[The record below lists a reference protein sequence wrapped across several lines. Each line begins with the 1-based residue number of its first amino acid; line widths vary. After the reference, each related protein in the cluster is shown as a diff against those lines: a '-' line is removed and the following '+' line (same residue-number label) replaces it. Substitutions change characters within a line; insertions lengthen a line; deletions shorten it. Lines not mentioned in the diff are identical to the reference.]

1 MPDRALR
8 QVREACAERPSRSQV
23 ISVFPEFKSLEL
35 SDRAAIE
42 AVVHSFPPYS
52 DFSFTNLYAW
62 GAQVSSLHGN
72 LAVRFADYIS
82 GTPFFSFIGRHRVA
96 ETATQLLDL
105 AEQQCHCAVL
115 RLVPACAAPT
125 LAEAGFDLTAD
136 EAATDY
142 VFAIEHIA
150 GMHEWTGHSVRRR
163 IRQFAERHPDYAVR
177 HAPLNDIDADE
188 FRALFALWAARKGYA
203 SPQTSREFPA
213 FERFLQS
220 ADPRIETVGLY
231 VDARLV
237 GFSSF
242 ELMPGG
248 TAIVHFSKADNSFH
262 GGVCNVLFWEE
273 AKLLRARSVTHY
285 NWGPDLG
292 LQSLRLS
299 KRKYRPCQFLK
310 AFTVRTA

>member
-1 MPDRALR
+1 MLLKFF
-8 QVREACAERPSRSQV
+8 VEFHSILSPSCPRV
-23 ISVFPEFKSLEL
+23 IPTFPEFKPLEPT
-35 SDRAAIE
+35 DRAAVE
-42 AVVHSFPPYS
+42 AVVHTFPPYS

-62 GAQVSSLHGN
+62 DAQVSSLHGN
-72 LAVRFADYIS
+72 LAVRLTDYVS
-82 GTPFFSFIGRHRVA
+82 GAPFFSFIGRHRLA
-96 ETATQLLDL
+96 ETAIQLLDL
-105 AEQQCHCAVL
+105 AKAQCRSALL
-115 RLVPACAAPT
+115 RLVPESAAQE

-163 IRQFAERHPDYAVR
+163 IRQFAARHPDYTVR
-177 HAPLNDIDADE
+177 HAPLNNIDADE

-213 FERFLQS
+213 FERFLRS

-299 KRKYRPCQFLK
+299 KKKYKPCQFLK
-310 AFTVRTA
+310 AFTVRTG